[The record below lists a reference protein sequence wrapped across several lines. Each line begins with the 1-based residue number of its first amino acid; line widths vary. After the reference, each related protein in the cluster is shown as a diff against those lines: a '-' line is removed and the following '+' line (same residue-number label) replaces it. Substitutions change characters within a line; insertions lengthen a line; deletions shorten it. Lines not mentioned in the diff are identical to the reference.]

1 MNHKKTMTLCGVLCL
16 LSWGV
21 SVSDD
26 ISQKTSENQIDVEHG
41 QFTKQ
46 DSIALDKHR
55 NKPAREKDFVIH
67 PNGTVYDKRT
77 KLTWMRCSIG
87 QFYENNTCVGEPLG
101 MHWDVATNYHRQLYL
116 MKSKCPENCHESL
129 KGKTLE
135 QLVKEGVG
143 FDFAGHTDWRL
154 PNRWELE
161 TLVHCSSGVQGDRL
175 PENRD
180 QFMSAECGELFKKPT
195 ILGAVFPNTPDDLYW
210 SSSMPD
216 VRSPEHNKRYAWVIN
231 FAYGSTNGYSDLKAN
246 EYFVRL
252 VR

>member
-1 MNHKKTMTLCGVLCL
+1 MLFLLNWNVSASGDVSKNTPENHTVVKA
-16 LSWGV
+16 
-21 SVSDD
+21 
-26 ISQKTSENQIDVEHG
+26 SQFK
-41 QFTKQ
+41 KQ
-46 DSIALDKHR
+46 DSILLDKHR

-67 PNGTVYDKRT
+67 PNGAVYDKLT

-87 QFYENNTCVGEPLG
+87 QFYENNTCVGQPLG
-101 MHWDVATNYHRQLYL
+101 LHWNLATNYHRQLYL
-116 MKSKCPENCHESL
+116 MMSKCPEGCHESL
-129 KGKTLE
+129 KGKTLK

-143 FDFAGHTDWRL
+143 FDFAGYTDWRL

-161 TLVHCSSGVQGDRL
+161 TLVHCSSGVQGERL

-180 QFMSAECGELFKKPT
+180 QFMSAECGESFKKPT
-195 ILGAVFPNTPDDLYW
+195 ILGAVFPNTGADLYW
-210 SSSMPD
+210 SSSIPNA
-216 VRSPEHNKRYAWVIN
+216 RSPEQNKRYAWAIN